1 MFADWI
7 RDGFEFVRSAE
18 FFPSVF
24 HEEGEVDD
32 ITPDELLERIPEAL
46 RERTL
51 DAARG
56 CVASFE
62 EFVCDAVEA
71 ELEVNSEAFDGFEL
85 ENLPD
90 QLDAYFQEWEE
101 GPYLTYK
108 NSIEDPAS
116 ASFIADPAVRRDVET
131 YVSRAASH
139 SMAAVHRGVV
149 GEMSD

>member
-1 MFADWI
+1 MLLDWI
-7 RDGFEFVRSAE
+7 RAGFEFVRSAD

-24 HEEGEVDD
+24 HDEGSVDD
-32 ITPDELLERIPEAL
+32 VTPDELLERIPEAL

-62 EFVCDAVEA
+62 EFVHDAIDVDG
-71 ELEVNSEAFDGFEL
+71 EAFEL
-85 ENLPD
+85 DDLPEL
-90 QLDAYFQEWEE
+90 LDDYFQKWEQ

-116 ASFIADPAVRRDVET
+116 ANVIADPAVRRDVET

-139 SMAAVHRGVV
+139 SMAAVHRGVD
-149 GEMSD
+149 EMD